1 MDGKITLPHAGAF
14 WRYLGF
20 KVRDLS
26 VQTDIRTDDKIV
38 KSKEGNEMKTI
49 LDKKIIYIYLHR
61 SELLT
66 VYLEKIF
73 SNPPVA
79 HGFI

>member
-1 MDGKITLPHAGAF
+1 MSVPTDDFVKADFVDGKITLPHAGAF

-49 LDKKIIYIYLHR
+49 LDKKKLFTFIY
-61 SELLT
+61 T
-66 VYLEKIF
+66 VL
-73 SNPPVA
+73 SS
-79 HGFI
+79 